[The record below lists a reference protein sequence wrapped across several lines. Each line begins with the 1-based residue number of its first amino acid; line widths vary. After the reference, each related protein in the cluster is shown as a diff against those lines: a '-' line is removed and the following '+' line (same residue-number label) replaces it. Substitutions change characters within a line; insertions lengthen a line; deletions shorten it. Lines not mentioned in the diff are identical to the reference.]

1 MQERESNKKDQKDKM
16 DEKIRKFDQELIG
29 VVISAAV
36 SIVVAIITTLAL
48 S

>member
-1 MQERESNKKDQKDKM
+1 MENKQINKKDPL
-16 DEKIRKFDQELIG
+16 DEKVKKFDQELIG

>member
-1 MQERESNKKDQKDKM
+1 MENKQVNKKDPL
-16 DEKIRKFDQELIG
+16 DEKVKKIDQELIG